1 MLSIGQRVRMAKYLN
16 LKDGIKLTIE
26 YRQELIVEIN
36 LTKSFNDNIM
46 VVSSIRKEIIM
57 SKYQGVSVAK
67 ALELLDYLIYQNKIQ
82 GSDLEELKKALVQE
96 DKVIKA
102 REVADL
108 RSWNLNKLFDNG
120 SL

>member
-1 MLSIGQRVRMAKYLN
+1 
-16 LKDGIKLTIE
+16 
-26 YRQELIVEIN
+26 
-36 LTKSFNDNIM
+36 M

-57 SKYQGVSVAK
+57 SKYQGMSVAK

-82 GSDLEELKKALVQE
+82 GSDLEELKKELVQG

-108 RSWNLNKLFDNG
+108 RAWNLNKLFDNG